1 MFNNIFGDLLY
12 KMPEDFLNV
21 EILPSPDE
29 LINKILIM
37 SYFFFF
43 FFKRE
48 TFCFLGKLK
57 LSIHTK
63 KE

>member
-43 FFKRE
+43 FFQKGN
-48 TFCFLGKLK
+48 FLFFRQ
-57 LSIHTK
+57 T
-63 KE
+63 